1 MKKYHGYWLA
11 LKIALSAVILF
22 VLIQKV
28 DFKAIREAF
37 TAPERPVFILLAGIL
52 FIPNLILQ
60 WYRWHYLLRLV
71 RPDLKG
77 IESLGSLLGGMV
89 TGFVTPGRV
98 GEVGRSLF
106 LSKVDRLSALGL
118 LVIDKFYSLLTI
130 LWGGMWCLTFFLGRI
145 FEFDPFLFW
154 PMVILMTAIQI
165 VTGVLALHPEWVRNA
180 LYHITILFP
189 SKDKLRNIITGM
201 DCFNEKDA
209 VPFLLI
215 TVFLYCIYVFQFCLL
230 SMAFKSVPWGT
241 AIIATASTI
250 FAKML
255 LPISFADLGIREGA
269 AIFFFTRLGVEKVAA
284 FNGSIL
290 LFAIN
295 ILTPTF
301 IGLAFLPRMTWKRTF
316 DSKSV

>member
-1 MKKYHGYWLA
+1 M
-11 LKIALSAVILF
+11 
-22 VLIQKV
+22 
-28 DFKAIREAF
+28 
-37 TAPERPVFILLAGIL
+37 
-52 FIPNLILQ
+52 
-60 WYRWHYLLRLV
+60 
-71 RPDLKG
+71 
-77 IESLGSLLGGMV
+77 ESLGSLLGGMV

-106 LSKVDRLSALGL
+106 LSKVDRFSAFGL

-130 LWGGMWCLTFFLGRI
+130 LWGGMWCLTLFLGRI
-145 FEFDPFLFW
+145 FNFDPFLFW
-154 PMVILMTAIQI
+154 PIVIVMASIQI

-201 DCFNEKDA
+201 DCFGRKDA

-215 TVFLYCIYVFQFCLL
+215 TVLLYCIYVFQFCLL

-290 LFAIN
+290 IFAIN
-295 ILTPTF
+295 ILVPTF
-301 IGLAFLPRMTWKRTF
+301 IGLAFLPRMTWKRSS